1 MVHRTNQNTVKLDV
15 NNNDSYLTHE
25 YIKAHQVPGN
35 TSKNIASCIKGI
47 KNKISQPGKWF
58 TQKIRKIF
66 KPSQR
71 VVPLK
76 RTFISYIGK
85 VDNSPQIITNVDKKT
100 IRNIKIE
107 EASSPL
113 NYSNRSPVEQF
124 LTSILEEK
132 PNAVVVLSPT
142 TVFETHGYSSFFNV
156 RKEQNFAELKTKLL
170 RTAPVKTI
178 DNLTVDS
185 YSMTVNQA
193 EKKFIVPMIHITNW
207 SGDSD
212 SKVGENQ
219 KLAQYLSEVIRNR
232 ENLSLD
238 SSLHDYT
245 QPIERPSSKN
255 NIIFFSLDKKSP
267 SKGGK

>member
-1 MVHRTNQNTVKLDV
+1 MSQSSIKSGANTDRDLINKYMKD
-15 NNNDSYLTHE
+15 Y
-25 YIKAHQVPGN
+25 KVPSN
-35 TSKNIASCIKGI
+35 ASKNITRCIKGI
-47 KNKISQPGKWF
+47 KNKINQPVTRF
-58 TQKIRKIF
+58 IQKLRNF
-66 KPSQR
+66 FNPSQR
-71 VVPLK
+71 VVPLEG
-76 RTFISYIGK
+76 TFISYIGK
-85 VDNSPQIITNVDKKT
+85 VDNSPKIITNIGKKT

-142 TVFETHGYSSFFNV
+142 TVFEAHGYSSFFNV